1 MEDNEEKKFDG
12 NFPSHARFG
21 ALMMMLQWKSLK
33 ERRQMMIPQT
43 NLGRRCAMRVK
54 IVKVRMRG

>member
-1 MEDNEEKKFDG
+1 
-12 NFPSHARFG
+12 
-21 ALMMMLQWKSLK
+21 MMMLQWKSLK